1 MDEKKPKRAEN
12 PALGLARAGVATVE
26 LAICRLCQRLRVLR
40 DSHFIPAAFYYHLGL
55 DEAGT
60 FHNQALLKLTRSRF
74 ARVPGQIK
82 KHLLCQEC
90 EQRFSA
96 NGESWV
102 TKFAHQLWREAL
114 RSRS

>member
-82 KHLLCQEC
+82 KHLLCHEC